1 MVDLPSLSDEELAR
15 ESQGGSFTAF
25 EELVR
30 RFETRVHAFL
40 FQCCGNATDAR
51 ELTQETFVKAFQ
63 ALHQFDARQSFA
75 PWLFTIA
82 RRKSID
88 HFRARR
94 RFSEE
99 SPIEEADANDP
110 SALLEQQ
117 DEAQHVWETARRTL
131 PPAQYQALWLYY
143 VEEMNVAQVATAL
156 GKTQTH
162 IKVMLLRA
170 RHALSKKLVPEN
182 RRSSPA
188 HIPTPQTATAKG
200 GYL

>member
-1 MVDLPSLSDEELAR
+1 VTVDLETLNDEELAR
-15 ESQGGSFTAF
+15 ETQAGSLTAF

-30 RFETRVHAFL
+30 RFENRIYAFL

-51 ELTQETFVKAFQ
+51 ELTQDTFVRAFQ
-63 ALHQFDARQSFA
+63 AVDQFDPRRSFA

-94 RFSEE
+94 PIFEESASEE
-99 SPIEEADANDP
+99 IDANDP
-110 SALLEQQ
+110 SALLAQRE
-117 DEAQHVWETARRTL
+117 EAQNVWSVARRSL
-131 PPAQYQALWLYY
+131 PQPQYQALWLRY
-143 VEEMNVAQVATAL
+143 VEDMNVAQIAAAL

-170 RHALSKKLVPEN
+170 RNALSNKLPSPR
-182 RRSSPA
+182 RRSEIA
-188 HIPTPQTATAKG
+188 RLTPQTAVIKG
-200 GYL
+200 ESL